1 MSRPIG
7 PGLGRRRNRLNPK
20 LVLVSAFVAATL
32 ASGLF
37 AGEGMWMPEQVPQLA
52 PELVKMGLKLDPRK
66 LSDLTGDPMGAIVS
80 LGGCSASFVSPQG
93 LIVTN
98 HHCVYSYLQFNS
110 TPERDLIEKGFLAKS
125 TADEVAAAPDA
136 RVWVT
141 TSIEDVT
148 ARVLPRA
155 GEKLSDLDR
164 FDRVERRRKEV
175 VRDCE
180 KEGGVRCT
188 VPAFFEGSRYWRI
201 KQLEIRDVRLVYAP
215 PRGIGNYGGEVDNW
229 MWPRHTGDFG
239 FLRAYVAPDGRPA
252 DFAAGNVPY
261 RPKHILKV
269 STADVDP
276 GDMMMTIGYPGKT
289 YRYEL
294 GSEVREARDFDLPTS
309 IRYRKELIRILEDAG
324 KANKDV
330 DIRNAARVRSLLNYL
345 KKYEGTLEAFEKGK
359 LIDRRA
365 AEERE
370 LAALVAGDPAAKR
383 RHEEAL
389 AEIAKW
395 NARLLETRD
404 RDAVLEWLFG
414 ASPMLSQANTLWRLS
429 GERPKDDLDR
439 ALGYQERDW
448 KRLNA
453 AVKRAQRTI
462 EPGSDRAGLRYFLIE
477 AAKLP
482 KGERIPAIDEALAA
496 TGEREPAAA
505 VDRLLDRLYGGTRL
519 ADGKE
524 RLAMFDESRAQLE
537 KRDDAML
544 VLAKALRRTL
554 DEKERRDNEVAGAM
568 MRLRPEYVALLQK
581 LRKGRVYPDANGTL
595 RVSFGKVQGYSPRDS
610 VQYAAQTTL
619 RGVVEKET
627 GQDPFDSPSL
637 LLSASTG
644 RKLGPYVDPDLG
656 DVPVD
661 FLSGGDITNGSSG
674 SATLNASGELA
685 GLAFDGNYEAMGSD
699 YLVNPDVTRT
709 IHVDTRYMLWVMD
722 AIDGAH
728 NLIRE
733 MGLPVHFSGGAVA
746 TKSSAP

>member
-1 MSRPIG
+1 
-7 PGLGRRRNRLNPK
+7 LNPRT
-20 LVLVSAFVAATL
+20 VRIAAFALAAL
-32 ASGLF
+32 SSRLF

-52 PELVKMGLKLDPRK
+52 PELTKMGLKLDPRK
-66 LSDLTGDPMGAIVS
+66 LADLTGDPMGAIVS
-80 LGGCSASFVSPQG
+80 LGGCSASFVSPKG

-98 HHCVYSYLQFNS
+98 HHCVYNYLQFNS
-110 TPERDLIEKGFLAKS
+110 SPDRDLIEKGFLAK
-125 TADEVAAAPDA
+125 TMAEEITAAPDA

-148 ARVLPRA
+148 DRVLPRA
-155 GEKLSDLDR
+155 GEKLSDLER
-164 FDRVERRRKEV
+164 YDRVERRRKEL

-180 KEGGVRCT
+180 KAGGVRCT
-188 VPAFFEGSRYWRI
+188 VPSFFEGSRFWRI
-201 KQLEIRDVRLVYAP
+201 QQLEIRDVRLVYAP

-239 FLRAYVAPDGRPA
+239 FLRAYVGPDGRPA
-252 DFAAGNVPY
+252 DFAAANVPY
-261 RPKHILKV
+261 RPKHFLKV

-276 GDMMMTIGYPGKT
+276 GDLMMTIGYPGKT

-294 GSEVREARDFDLPTS
+294 ASEVREARDFDLPTS

-324 KANKDV
+324 KADKDV

-359 LIDRRA
+359 LIDRRT
-365 AEERE
+365 AEEKE
-370 LAALVAGDPAAKR
+370 LASLVANDPAAR
-383 RHEEAL
+383 RAHEQAL

-395 NARLLETRD
+395 NSRLIETRE
-404 RDAVLEWLFG
+404 RDAVLEWLLT

-429 GERPKDDLDR
+429 GERSKNDLDR
-439 ALGYQERDW
+439 ALNYQERDW
-448 KRLNA
+448 KRMNA

-462 EPGSDRAGLRYFLIE
+462 EPKSDRAGLRYFLLE

-482 KGERIPAIDEALAA
+482 KEQHIAAVDDALAA
-496 TGEREPAAA
+496 TGEREPSAA
-505 VDRLLDRLYGGTRL
+505 VDKVLDRLYGNTKI
-519 ADGKE
+519 ADARE
-524 RLAMFDESRAQLE
+524 RLAMFDESRAQLQA
-537 KRDDAML
+537 RQDAML
-544 VLAKALRRTL
+544 GFARDLRKTL

-581 LRKGRVYPDANGTL
+581 MRKGRVYPDANGTL
-595 RVSFGKVQGYSPRDS
+595 RVSFGKVEGYSPRDS
-610 VQYAAQTTL
+610 VEYEAQTTL
-619 RGVVEKET
+619 HGVVEKET
-627 GQDPFDSPSL
+627 GQDPFDSPTVL
-637 LLSASTG
+637 LTASTH
-644 RKLGPYVDPDLG
+644 KKEGPYADPELH
-656 DVPVD
+656 DVPVN
-661 FLSGGDITNGSSG
+661 FLSSGDITNGSSG

-722 AIDGAH
+722 AVDGAH

-733 MGLPVHFSGGAVA
+733 MGLPVHFSASDLA
-746 TKSSAP
+746 K

>member
-1 MSRPIG
+1 
-7 PGLGRRRNRLNPK
+7 LNPK
-20 LVLVSAFVAATL
+20 PVLISAFVAATL
-32 ASGLF
+32 ASRLF

-125 TADEVAAAPDA
+125 TADEIGAAPDA

-155 GEKLSDLDR
+155 GEKLSDLGR
-164 FDRVERRRKEV
+164 FDRVERRRKEL

-294 GSEVREARDFDLPTS
+294 ASEVREAQDFDLPTS

-324 KANKDV
+324 KANKNV

-359 LIDRRA
+359 LIDRRT

-383 RHEEAL
+383 RHAEAL

-477 AAKLP
+477 ATKLP
-482 KGERIPAIDEALAA
+482 KGQRIPAIDEALAP

-505 VDRLLDRLYGGTRL
+505 VDKLLDRLFGGTRL

-524 RLAMFDESRAQLE
+524 RLAMFDESREQLE
-537 KRDDAML
+537 KRNDEML
-544 VLAKALRRTL
+544 RLAKALRRTL
-554 DEKERRDNEVAGAM
+554 DEKEKRDNEVAGAM

-661 FLSGGDITNGSSG
+661 FLSSGDITNGSSG